1 MNLHETAAPAAVVQ
15 AGNTPGNVRFLGK
28 DRPYWQLLIR
38 GAFLLMCTL
47 GIYRFWLTTDVRRF
61 LWGNTEIAGNELEYT
76 GTALELLIGFLLAI
90 AILVPV
96 NILIFTAALD
106 LGLLGH
112 LAGALGFLLLALLG
126 QFALYRARRYRLSR
140 TVYRGVRFYQIGSGW
155 LYAVCAVLWW
165 GLIAIT
171 LGLAYP
177 WAQTSLERF
186 KMRRTC
192 YGDLRGRFDGSALSL
207 FLRGIPLW
215 LLVIGPLAAGIVAA
229 AQSVDWAALKDAV
242 EQGGS
247 GLAGRI
253 EATNPDYGSAVV
265 FIIGAVVWSVFAA
278 ALLYPAFQAMTL
290 RWWIAGLRFGEV
302 SVSSHLRTGDVY
314 RAYLRFLIHG
324 IVFALAMAFVASST
338 LGAWGLMKDG
348 IASQRMQEFLAAGA
362 FIVGYVIIALGYS
375 TIYQATVKLALWR
388 FSMDS
393 AELSGIAALE
403 HVRAAG
409 RPTSALGEGL
419 ADALHVGGF

>member
-1 MNLHETAAPAAVVQ
+1 MNLHEAATPTAAVRAAD
-15 AGNTPGNVRFLGK
+15 TSGNVRFHGN
-28 DRPYWQLLIR
+28 DRPYWRLLIR

-96 NILIFTAALD
+96 NTLIFIAALD
-106 LGLLGH
+106 FGILGH
-112 LAGALGFLLLALLG
+112 LTGALGFLLLAVLG

-140 TVYRGVRFYQIGSGW
+140 TVYRGVRFHQTGSAW
-155 LYAVCAVLWW
+155 LYAIYALIWW

-177 WAQTSLERF
+177 WAQMSLERF
-186 KMRRTC
+186 KMRHTC
-192 YGDLRGRFDGSALSL
+192 YGDLRGRFEGSALSL
-207 FLRGIPLW
+207 FLRGVPLW

-229 AQSVDWAALKDAV
+229 VQSVDWPALRDAV
-242 EQGGS
+242 EHGGS

-265 FIIGAVVWSVFAA
+265 FAIAAVVWSVFAA

-290 RWWIAGLRFGEV
+290 RWWIAGLRFGEA

-314 RAYLRFLIHG
+314 RAYLRFLIYG

-338 LGAWGLMKDG
+338 LGAWDLMKDG
-348 IASQRMQEFLAAGA
+348 IASQKTQELLAAGA
-362 FIVGYVIIALGYS
+362 FVAGYVIIALGYS

-388 FSMDS
+388 LSMDS
-393 AELSGIAALE
+393 AELSGVAALE

>member
-1 MNLHETAAPAAVVQ
+1 MNLQETAAPAVVH
-15 AGNTPGNVRFLGK
+15 AGKTPGTVRFVGQ
-28 DRPYWQLLIR
+28 DRPYRRLLIR

-90 AILVPV
+90 TILVPV
-96 NILIFTAALD
+96 NTLIFIAALD
-106 LGLLGH
+106 LGVLGH
-112 LAGALGFLLLALLG
+112 LAGVLGFLLLALLG
-126 QFALYRARRYRLSR
+126 QFALFRARRYRLSR
-140 TVYRGVRFYQIGSGW
+140 TVYRGVRFYQTGSAW
-155 LYAVCAVLWW
+155 LYAIYALIWW

-177 WAQTSLERF
+177 WAQMGLARF

-192 YGDLRGRFDGSALSL
+192 YGDLRGRFEGSALSL
-207 FLRGIPLW
+207 FLRGVPLW

-229 AQSVDWAALKDAV
+229 VQSLDWPALKDAV

-265 FIIGAVVWSVFAA
+265 FAIGAVVWSFFAA

-302 SVSSHLRTGDVY
+302 SVSSHLRTGDIY
-314 RAYLRFLIHG
+314 RAYLRFLIFG

-338 LGAWGLMKDG
+338 LGAWDLMKDH
-348 IASQRMQEFLAAGA
+348 IASQKTQELLAAGA
-362 FIVGYVIIALGYS
+362 FVVGYVIIALGYS

-388 FSMDS
+388 LSMDS

>member
-1 MNLHETAAPAAVVQ
+1 MNLYETAAPAAVVQ
-15 AGNTPGNVRFLGK
+15 GGNAPGNVRFLGK

-90 AILVPV
+90 TILVPV
-96 NILIFTAALD
+96 NILIFIAALD
-106 LGLLGH
+106 LGLLGQF
-112 LAGALGFLLLALLG
+112 AGVLGFLLLALLG
-126 QFALYRARRYRLSR
+126 QFALFRARRYRLSR
-140 TVYRGVRFYQIGSGW
+140 TVYRGVRFYQTGSAW
-155 LYAVCAVLWW
+155 VYAVYAMVWW

-177 WAQTSLERF
+177 WARMSLERF

-192 YGDLRGRFDGSALSL
+192 YGDLRGRFEGSAVSL
-207 FLRGIPLW
+207 FLRGVPLW

-229 AQSVDWAALKDAV
+229 VQSVDWPALKDAV
-242 EQGGS
+242 AHGGS

-253 EATNPDYGSAVV
+253 EATNPDYGYAVV
-265 FIIGAVVWSVFAA
+265 FAIGAVVWSVFAA
-278 ALLYPAFQAMTL
+278 ALLYPAFQALTQ

-302 SVSSHLRTGDVY
+302 SVSSQLRTGDMY

-338 LGAWGLMKDG
+338 LGAWDLMKDS
-348 IASQRMQEFLAAGA
+348 IASQKMQELLAAGA
-362 FIVGYVIIALGYS
+362 FVVGYVIIALGYS

-393 AELSGIAALE
+393 AELSGVAALE
-403 HVRAAG
+403 HVRAVG